1 MSSYIP
7 LDKHGMENQFLY
19 KRPLFS
25 LLAVAQVSIQ
35 QYLSHVGVNIR
46 LHVNNPN
53 HDVICRIAKYRKKFS
68 EKDFK

>member
-35 QYLSHVGVNIR
+35 QFESCGCEH
-46 LHVNNPN
+46 
-53 HDVICRIAKYRKKFS
+53 
-68 EKDFK
+68 